1 MPDGWYQAFSRPS
14 REGVPSDDEI
24 EISGC
29 IVCSALDVEVEFP
42 HRHVE
47 GRRVAAP
54 ARVGLCGT
62 CVQLIKAGSSRISCN
77 APTRSVGA
85 TSTGQTF
92 STTLGISDET

>member
-1 MPDGWYQAFSRPS
+1 MPDGWYQAFSSPS

-29 IVCSALDVEVEFP
+29 IVCSALDVEVVFP

-54 ARVGLCGT
+54 GMFGLVTGWPD
-62 CVQLIKAGSSRISCN
+62 LPIRSSGRRPLYDTSGRPHETVSFPAICSC
-77 APTRSVGA
+77 
-85 TSTGQTF
+85 
-92 STTLGISDET
+92 